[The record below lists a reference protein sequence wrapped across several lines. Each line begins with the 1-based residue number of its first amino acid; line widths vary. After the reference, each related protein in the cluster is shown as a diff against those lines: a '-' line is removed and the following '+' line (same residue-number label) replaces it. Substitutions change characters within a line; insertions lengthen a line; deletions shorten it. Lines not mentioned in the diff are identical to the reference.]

1 MDVHVRD
8 RKVQVLSMFTQQQIL
23 ILWWNYLQTS
33 PKTRDKVKTC
43 TQTARVCDV
52 CIIPEHVSD

>member
-1 MDVHVRD
+1 MEVHVRD
-8 RKVQVLSMFTQQQIL
+8 RKVQVFSAFTQRQIL
-23 ILWWNYLQTS
+23 MLWWNYLQTAL
-33 PKTRDKVKTC
+33 KMRDKVKEC